1 MIFIIMSRNKEIGR
15 EVQKFVEQLPNEQ
28 NFLIKYNYVLS
39 KLDERILDELTI
51 YHLLNKNS
59 DSILGLMI
67 ENAMPEVGELFEVT
81 FFEVLDDMNQEI
93 CMFLDTDVSI
103 KIQYLDKVDLFQEI
117 LPILNGNEK
126 LPFKVFK

>member
-1 MIFIIMSRNKEIGR
+1 MSRNKEIGR
-15 EVQKFVEQLPNEQ
+15 DVQKFVEQLPNEQ

-81 FFEVLDDMNQEI
+81 FFEVLEDMNQEI

>member
-1 MIFIIMSRNKEIGR
+1 MSRNKEIGR

>member
-1 MIFIIMSRNKEIGR
+1 MSRNKEIGR
-15 EVQKFVEQLPNEQ
+15 DVQKFVEQLPNEQ

-81 FFEVLDDMNQEI
+81 FFEVLENMNQEI

>member
-1 MIFIIMSRNKEIGR
+1 
-15 EVQKFVEQLPNEQ
+15 
-28 NFLIKYNYVLS
+28 
-39 KLDERILDELTI
+39 
-51 YHLLNKNS
+51 
-59 DSILGLMI
+59 
-67 ENAMPEVGELFEVT
+67 
-81 FFEVLDDMNQEI
+81 MNQEI

>member
-1 MIFIIMSRNKEIGR
+1 MSRNKEIGR

-81 FFEVLDDMNQEI
+81 FFEVLEDMNQEI

>member
-1 MIFIIMSRNKEIGR
+1 MSRNKEIGR

-67 ENAMPEVGELFEVT
+67 ENAMP
-81 FFEVLDDMNQEI
+81 DP
-93 CMFLDTDVSI
+93 
-103 KIQYLDKVDLFQEI
+103 K
-117 LPILNGNEK
+117 P
-126 LPFKVFK
+126 

>member
-117 LPILNGNEK
+117 LPIQHTFFAGK
-126 LPFKVFK
+126 HVVFS

>member
-1 MIFIIMSRNKEIGR
+1 MSRNKEIGR

-81 FFEVLDDMNQEI
+81 FFEVLENMNQEI